1 MNLEETPPSNAGE
14 IADAADKSADKSAS
28 KNILKHLASF
38 AISGVLLYF
47 AFNKVDPAEI
57 WRYTQEMNPWPLAI
71 VVVTALASHVLRAY
85 RWTILLK
92 PFAGRQINL
101 VNSFYAVILGYA
113 INVAIPR
120 GGEVARLLSICKDEK
135 LAWPGVLSTLLVDR
149 MLDMALLVFLLGT
162 CLVFLPQSFL
172 ETFPALLKGGIGL
185 LIATI
190 IGLLLLPYAG
200 SILRFLLKQN
210 FIACKLPKSVLDKLT
225 EMAEQFDSGT
235 RALKDPVGYPLIAA
249 LSFVIWGLYWCN
261 FYFMLPAFHL
271 EKIIG
276 PVDTLIIFTIG
287 SVGVLIPTP
296 GNAGSFHYL
305 VCQSMELVAPQVSKA
320 QALAYATI
328 LHVLTFVLTNCI
340 TAALLFLFRKSSK
353 K

>member
-1 MNLEETPPSNAGE
+1 MNLEETPSSTAAENTESSKPSRPSG
-14 IADAADKSADKSAS
+14 KG
-28 KNILKHLASF
+28 NILKQVASF
-38 AISGVLLYF
+38 AISAVLLYF

-57 WRYTQEMNPWPLAI
+57 WRYTQSINPWPLAI
-71 VVVTALASHVLRAY
+71 VIVTALTSHLLRAY
-85 RWTILLK
+85 RWMILLR
-92 PFAGRQINL
+92 PFAGRQISL
-101 VNSFYAVILGYA
+101 LNSFYAVILGYA

-120 GGEVARLLSICKDEK
+120 GGEVARLLAICKDEK

-172 ETFPALLKGGIGL
+172 DSFPALLKGGIGL

-210 FIACKLPKSVLDKLT
+210 FIAAKLPKHLLEKVS

-235 RALKDPVGYPLIAA
+235 RALKDPLGYPLIAA
-249 LSFVIWGLYWCN
+249 LSFVIWALYWCN

-276 PVDTLIIFTIG
+276 PIDTLIIFTIG